1 MFTFSA
7 YEDDD
12 KDNVDNL
19 AIDNMT
25 AFMKKVET
33 ASPLFYKDDT
43 ALPILCYISS
53 KRNRLF
59 GIKDIVSCIMHPSP
73 NSNFF
78 CSKVPTCISD
88 NVVFLV
94 DTNRLDNPRDIDCDD
109 MGVWRNN
116 RVDTT
121 YVNVQVNSTEVKT
134 VTVCKSTRPSKFYEV
149 KRVYRVHGTDCS
161 LRKITAEIY
170 GN

>member
-33 ASPLFYKDDT
+33 ASPLFYKDDS

-53 KRNRLF
+53 KRKRLF
-59 GIKDIVSCIMHPSP
+59 GIKDIVSCIMFPSP

-78 CSKVPTCISD
+78 VPK
-88 NVVFLV
+88 FPLV
-94 DTNRLDNPRDIDCDD
+94 L
-109 MGVWRNN
+109 
-116 RVDTT
+116 
-121 YVNVQVNSTEVKT
+121 
-134 VTVCKSTRPSKFYEV
+134 VTMLSS
-149 KRVYRVHGTDCS
+149 
-161 LRKITAEIY
+161 
-170 GN
+170 